1 MNYVYAEGSTKLKR
15 SIAEQVVRFCIDELM
30 PRMRTL
36 EIDVILNNKLESH
49 QYGYCCA
56 IDTREFEIEVNAN
69 LSLSKLVTTICHEM
83 VHVMQ
88 YARKTLDITNQSDHS
103 TYDEYLDLWY
113 EVEARKFEKILT
125 KKFKSLKTLGKKI

>member
-49 QYGYCCA
+49 Q
-56 IDTREFEIEVNAN
+56 
-69 LSLSKLVTTICHEM
+69 
-83 VHVMQ
+83 
-88 YARKTLDITNQSDHS
+88 
-103 TYDEYLDLWY
+103 
-113 EVEARKFEKILT
+113 
-125 KKFKSLKTLGKKI
+125 